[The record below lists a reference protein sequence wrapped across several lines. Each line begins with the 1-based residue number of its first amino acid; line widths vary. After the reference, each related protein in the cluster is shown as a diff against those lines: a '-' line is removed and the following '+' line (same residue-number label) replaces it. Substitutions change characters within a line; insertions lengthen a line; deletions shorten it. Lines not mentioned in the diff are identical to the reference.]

1 MTKNNDMTNEELNTL
16 LTKIKSVKSR
26 ISRNEELLKKA
37 KKSFGKQLLRIL
49 INSDKEKLK
58 EFETLKRK
66 AIQSRSKIRK

>member
-1 MTKNNDMTNEELNTL
+1 MTNEELNTL